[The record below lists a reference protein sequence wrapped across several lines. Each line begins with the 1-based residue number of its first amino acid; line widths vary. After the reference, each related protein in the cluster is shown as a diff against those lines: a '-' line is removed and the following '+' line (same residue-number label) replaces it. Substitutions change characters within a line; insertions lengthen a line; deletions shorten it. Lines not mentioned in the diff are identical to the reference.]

1 MDFLEFNAEIDDN
14 DRRIDKVLRNFI
26 KDVPLSSIY
35 KYIRKNLIKINNKK
49 TTQDYRV
56 KTGDVISIAAFII
69 NDFSENQSELKNN
82 LQKNEENTFQ
92 KDLEIVF
99 QNEDILI
106 LNKPYDVLVHG
117 SDNSLDK
124 QVENYYK
131 KFNQNKSKSLSFTP
145 GPLHRLDRKTTGLL
159 SFSLSLNGARW
170 FSENIKNHTI
180 QKKYVSV
187 VQNKL
192 LHQEEWI
199 DYIEKKSDKD
209 NSKFH
214 KVEVSKL
221 KENDEQKKCIT
232 KITPVKYG
240 KYKNI
245 DITFVEIEIKTGRMH
260 QIRAQASLH
269 NHPLLGDTAYGG
281 LKIED
286 FSQDFFLHA
295 KELIFPSEN
304 PINLPNTVNAT
315 LPKPFLEF
323 TNKFFD

>member
-1 MDFLEFNAEIDDN
+1 MDFLEFNAGIDDN

-56 KTGDVISIAAFII
+56 KTGDIISIAAFII
-69 NDFSENQSELKNN
+69 NDFSENQSESNN
-82 LQKNEENTFQ
+82 LQKNEETTLK

-131 KFNQNKSKSLSFTP
+131 KINQNKSKSLSFTP

-214 KVEVSKL
+214 KVEISKL

-240 KYKNI
+240 KYKNK

-281 LKIED
+281 IKIED

-304 PINLPNTVNAT
+304 PINLPKTVNAT
-315 LPKPFLEF
+315 LPQPFLEF
-323 TNKFFD
+323 TDKFFV

>member
-1 MDFLEFNAEIDDN
+1 MDFLEFNAGIDDN

-56 KTGDVISIAAFII
+56 KTGDIISIAAFII
-69 NDFSENQSELKNN
+69 NDFSENQSESNN
-82 LQKNEENTFQ
+82 LQKNEETTLR
-92 KDLEIVF
+92 KDLEIIF

-131 KFNQNKSKSLSFTP
+131 KINQNKSKSLSFTP

-240 KYKNI
+240 KYKNK

-260 QIRAQASLH
+260 QIRAQAALH

-281 LKIED
+281 LKLED

-304 PINLPNTVNAT
+304 PINLPKTVNAT
-315 LPKPFLEF
+315 LPQPFLEF
-323 TNKFFD
+323 TDNFFD

>member
-1 MDFLEFNAEIDDN
+1 MDFLEFNAGIDDN

-56 KTGDVISIAAFII
+56 KTGDIISIAAFII
-69 NDFSENQSELKNN
+69 NDFSENQSESNN
-82 LQKNEENTFQ
+82 LQKNEETTLK

-131 KFNQNKSKSLSFTP
+131 KINQNKSKSLSFTP

-240 KYKNI
+240 KYKNK

-281 LKIED
+281 LKLED

-304 PINLPNTVNAT
+304 PINLPKTVNAT
-315 LPKPFLEF
+315 LPQPFLEF
-323 TNKFFD
+323 TDNFFD

>member
-1 MDFLEFNAEIDDN
+1 MDFLEFNAGIDDN

-56 KTGDVISIAAFII
+56 KTGDIISIAAFII
-69 NDFSENQSELKNN
+69 NDFSENQSESNN
-82 LQKNEENTFQ
+82 LQKNEETTLK
-92 KDLEIVF
+92 KDLEIIF
-99 QNEDILI
+99 QNKDILI

-131 KFNQNKSKSLSFTP
+131 KINQNKSKSLSFTP

-240 KYKNI
+240 KYKNK

-281 LKIED
+281 LKLED

-304 PINLPNTVNAT
+304 PINLPKTVNAT
-315 LPKPFLEF
+315 LPQPFLEF
-323 TNKFFD
+323 TDKFFV

>member
-1 MDFLEFNAEIDDN
+1 MDFLEFNAGIDDN

-69 NDFSENQSELKNN
+69 NDFSENQSESNN
-82 LQKNEENTFQ
+82 LQKNEETTLR
-92 KDLEIVF
+92 KDLEIIF

-124 QVENYYK
+124 QVENYFK
-131 KFNQNKSKSLSFTP
+131 KINQNKSKSLSFTP

-240 KYKNI
+240 KYKNK

-281 LKIED
+281 LKLED

-304 PINLPNTVNAT
+304 PINLPKTVNAT
-315 LPKPFLEF
+315 LPQPFLEF
-323 TNKFFD
+323 TDKFFV

>member
-1 MDFLEFNAEIDDN
+1 MDFLEFNTGIDDN

-69 NDFSENQSELKNN
+69 NDFSENQSESNN
-82 LQKNEENTFQ
+82 LQKNEETAFQ
-92 KDLEIVF
+92 KNLEIVF

-131 KFNQNKSKSLSFTP
+131 KINQNKSKSLSFTP

-260 QIRAQASLH
+260 QIRAQAALH

-281 LKIED
+281 LKLED

-304 PINLPNTVNAT
+304 PINLPKTVNAT
-315 LPKPFLEF
+315 LPQPFLEF
-323 TNKFFD
+323 TDKFFD

>member
-56 KTGDVISIAAFII
+56 KTGDIISIAAFII
-69 NDFSENQSELKNN
+69 NDFSENQSESNN
-82 LQKNEENTFQ
+82 LQKNEETTLK
-92 KDLEIVF
+92 KDLEIIF

-131 KFNQNKSKSLSFTP
+131 KINQNKSKSLSFTP

-240 KYKNI
+240 KYKNK

-281 LKIED
+281 LKLED

-304 PINLPNTVNAT
+304 PINLPKTVNAT
-315 LPKPFLEF
+315 LPQPFLEF
-323 TNKFFD
+323 TDKFFV

>member
-1 MDFLEFNAEIDDN
+1 MDFLEFNAGIDDN

-69 NDFSENQSELKNN
+69 NDFSENQSESNN
-82 LQKNEENTFQ
+82 LQKNEETTLR
-92 KDLEIVF
+92 KDLEIIF

-131 KFNQNKSKSLSFTP
+131 KINQNKSKSLSFTP

-240 KYKNI
+240 KYKNK

-281 LKIED
+281 LKLED

-304 PINLPNTVNAT
+304 PINLPKTVNAT
-315 LPKPFLEF
+315 LPQSFLEF
-323 TNKFFD
+323 TDKFFD

>member
-1 MDFLEFNAEIDDN
+1 MDFLEFNAGIDDN

-56 KTGDVISIAAFII
+56 KTGDIISIAAFII
-69 NDFSENQSELKNN
+69 NDFSENQSESNN
-82 LQKNEENTFQ
+82 LQKNEETTLR
-92 KDLEIVF
+92 KDLEIIF

-131 KFNQNKSKSLSFTP
+131 KINQNKSKSLSFTP

-240 KYKNI
+240 KYKNK

-269 NHPLLGDTAYGG
+269 NHPLLGDTAYDG
-281 LKIED
+281 LKLED

-304 PINLPNTVNAT
+304 PINIPKTVNAT
-315 LPKPFLEF
+315 LPQPFLEF

>member
-1 MDFLEFNAEIDDN
+1 MDFLEFNAGIDDN

-56 KTGDVISIAAFII
+56 KTGDIISIAAFII
-69 NDFSENQSELKNN
+69 NDFSENQSESNN
-82 LQKNEENTFQ
+82 LQKNEETAFQ

-131 KFNQNKSKSLSFTP
+131 KINKNKSKSLSFTP

-192 LHQEEWI
+192 LHQEEWT

-240 KYKNI
+240 KYKNK

-281 LKIED
+281 LKLED

-304 PINLPNTVNAT
+304 PINLPKTVNAT
-315 LPKPFLEF
+315 LPQPFLEF
-323 TNKFFD
+323 TDKFFD

>member
-1 MDFLEFNAEIDDN
+1 MDFLEFNAGIDDN

-56 KTGDVISIAAFII
+56 KTGDIISIAAFII
-69 NDFSENQSELKNN
+69 NDFSENKSESNN

-92 KDLEIVF
+92 KDLKIVF

-131 KFNQNKSKSLSFTP
+131 KINQNKSKSLSFTP

-240 KYKNI
+240 KYKNK

-281 LKIED
+281 LKLED

-304 PINLPNTVNAT
+304 PINLPKTVNAT
-315 LPKPFLEF
+315 LPQSFLEF
-323 TNKFFD
+323 TDKFFD

>member
-1 MDFLEFNAEIDDN
+1 MDFLEFNAGIDDN

-56 KTGDVISIAAFII
+56 KTGDIISIAAFII
-69 NDFSENQSELKNN
+69 NDFSENQSESNN
-82 LQKNEENTFQ
+82 LQKNEETTLK

-124 QVENYYK
+124 KVENYYK
-131 KFNQNKSKSLSFTP
+131 KINQNKSKSLSFTP

-240 KYKNI
+240 KYKNK

-281 LKIED
+281 LKLED

-304 PINLPNTVNAT
+304 PINLPKTVNAT
-315 LPKPFLEF
+315 LPQPFLEF
-323 TNKFFD
+323 TDKFFD

>member
-1 MDFLEFNAEIDDN
+1 MDFLEFNAGIDDN

-69 NDFSENQSELKNN
+69 NDFSENQSESNN
-82 LQKNEENTFQ
+82 LQKNEETTLR
-92 KDLEIVF
+92 KDLEIIF

-131 KFNQNKSKSLSFTP
+131 KINQNKSKSLSFTP

-170 FSENIKNHTI
+170 FSVNIKNHTI

-240 KYKNI
+240 KYKNK

-281 LKIED
+281 LKLED

-304 PINLPNTVNAT
+304 PINLPKTVNAT
-315 LPKPFLEF
+315 LPQSFLEF
-323 TNKFFD
+323 TDNFFD

>member
-1 MDFLEFNAEIDDN
+1 MDFLEFNAGIDDN

-56 KTGDVISIAAFII
+56 KTGDIISIAAFII
-69 NDFSENQSELKNN
+69 NDFSENQSESNN
-82 LQKNEENTFQ
+82 LQKNEETTLK
-92 KDLEIVF
+92 KDLEIIF
-99 QNEDILI
+99 QNKDILI

-131 KFNQNKSKSLSFTP
+131 KINQNKSKSLSFTP

-260 QIRAQASLH
+260 QIRAQAALH

-281 LKIED
+281 LKLED

-304 PINLPNTVNAT
+304 PINLPKTVNAT
-315 LPKPFLEF
+315 LPQPFLEF
-323 TNKFFD
+323 TDKFFD

>member
-1 MDFLEFNAEIDDN
+1 MDFLEFNAGIDDN

-56 KTGDVISIAAFII
+56 KTGDIISIAAFII
-69 NDFSENQSELKNN
+69 NDFSENQSESNN

-92 KDLEIVF
+92 KNLKIVF

-131 KFNQNKSKSLSFTP
+131 KINQNKSKSMSFTP

-240 KYKNI
+240 KYKNK

-281 LKIED
+281 IKIDD

-304 PINLPNTVNAT
+304 PINLPITVNAT
-315 LPKPFLEF
+315 LPQPFLEF
-323 TNKFFD
+323 TDKFFV

>member
-1 MDFLEFNAEIDDN
+1 MDFLEFNAGIDDN

-69 NDFSENQSELKNN
+69 NDFSENQSESNN
-82 LQKNEENTFQ
+82 LQKNEETTLR

-131 KFNQNKSKSLSFTP
+131 KINQNKSKSLSFTP

-240 KYKNI
+240 KYKNK

-281 LKIED
+281 LKLED

-304 PINLPNTVNAT
+304 PINLPKTVNAT
-315 LPKPFLEF
+315 LPQPFLEF
-323 TNKFFD
+323 TNNFFD

>member
-1 MDFLEFNAEIDDN
+1 MDFLEFNAGIDDN

-56 KTGDVISIAAFII
+56 KTGDIISIAAFII
-69 NDFSENQSELKNN
+69 NDFSENQSESNN
-82 LQKNEENTFQ
+82 LQKNEETTLK

-131 KFNQNKSKSLSFTP
+131 KINQNKSKSLSFTP

-187 VQNKL
+187 VQNIL

-240 KYKNI
+240 KYKNK

-281 LKIED
+281 LKLED

-304 PINLPNTVNAT
+304 PINLPKTVNAT
-315 LPKPFLEF
+315 LPQPFLEF
-323 TNKFFD
+323 TDKFFD

>member
-1 MDFLEFNAEIDDN
+1 MDFLEFNAGIDDN

-56 KTGDVISIAAFII
+56 KTGDIISIAAFII
-69 NDFSENQSELKNN
+69 NDFSENQSESNN
-82 LQKNEENTFQ
+82 LQKNEETTLK
-92 KDLEIVF
+92 KDLEIIF

-131 KFNQNKSKSLSFTP
+131 KINQNKSKSLSFTP

-269 NHPLLGDTAYGG
+269 NHPLLGDTAYSG
-281 LKIED
+281 LKLED

-304 PINLPNTVNAT
+304 PINLPKTVNAT
-315 LPKPFLEF
+315 LPQPFLEF
-323 TNKFFD
+323 TDNFFD

>member
-1 MDFLEFNAEIDDN
+1 MDFLEFNAGIDDN

-82 LQKNEENTFQ
+82 LQKNEKNTFQ

-131 KFNQNKSKSLSFTP
+131 KNQSK
-145 GPLHRLDRKTTGLL
+145 
-159 SFSLSLNGARW
+159 
-170 FSENIKNHTI
+170 
-180 QKKYVSV
+180 
-187 VQNKL
+187 
-192 LHQEEWI
+192 
-199 DYIEKKSDKD
+199 
-209 NSKFH
+209 
-214 KVEVSKL
+214 
-221 KENDEQKKCIT
+221 
-232 KITPVKYG
+232 
-240 KYKNI
+240 
-245 DITFVEIEIKTGRMH
+245 
-260 QIRAQASLH
+260 
-269 NHPLLGDTAYGG
+269 
-281 LKIED
+281 
-286 FSQDFFLHA
+286 
-295 KELIFPSEN
+295 
-304 PINLPNTVNAT
+304 
-315 LPKPFLEF
+315 
-323 TNKFFD
+323 

>member
-1 MDFLEFNAEIDDN
+1 MHCQN
-14 DRRIDKVLRNFI
+14 
-26 KDVPLSSIY
+26 VPEGFTNH
-35 KYIRKNLIKINNKK
+35 K
-49 TTQDYRV
+49 
-56 KTGDVISIAAFII
+56 
-69 NDFSENQSELKNN
+69 NQS
-82 LQKNEENTFQ
+82 
-92 KDLEIVF
+92 IVK
-99 QNEDILI
+99 I
-106 LNKPYDVLVHG
+106 
-117 SDNSLDK
+117 
-124 QVENYYK
+124 
-131 KFNQNKSKSLSFTP
+131 NQNKSKSLSFTP

-240 KYKNI
+240 KYKNK

-281 LKIED
+281 LKLED

-304 PINLPNTVNAT
+304 PINLPKTVNAT
-315 LPKPFLEF
+315 LPQPFLEF
-323 TNKFFD
+323 TDKFFV

>member
-1 MDFLEFNAEIDDN
+1 MDFLEFNAGIDDN

-131 KFNQNKSKSLSFTP
+131 KINQNKSKSLSFTP

-187 VQNKL
+187 VQNK
-192 LHQEEWI
+192 
-199 DYIEKKSDKD
+199 
-209 NSKFH
+209 
-214 KVEVSKL
+214 
-221 KENDEQKKCIT
+221 
-232 KITPVKYG
+232 
-240 KYKNI
+240 
-245 DITFVEIEIKTGRMH
+245 
-260 QIRAQASLH
+260 
-269 NHPLLGDTAYGG
+269 
-281 LKIED
+281 
-286 FSQDFFLHA
+286 
-295 KELIFPSEN
+295 
-304 PINLPNTVNAT
+304 
-315 LPKPFLEF
+315 
-323 TNKFFD
+323 

>member
-1 MDFLEFNAEIDDN
+1 MDFLEFNAGIDDN

-56 KTGDVISIAAFII
+56 KTGDIISIAAFII
-69 NDFSENQSELKNN
+69 NDFSENQSESNN
-82 LQKNEENTFQ
+82 LQKNEETTLK

-131 KFNQNKSKSLSFTP
+131 KINQNKSKSLSFTP

-240 KYKNI
+240 KYKNK

-281 LKIED
+281 IKLED

-304 PINLPNTVNAT
+304 PINLPKTVNAT
-315 LPKPFLEF
+315 LPQPFLEF
-323 TNKFFD
+323 TDKFFD

>member
-1 MDFLEFNAEIDDN
+1 MDFLEFNAGIDDN

-56 KTGDVISIAAFII
+56 KTGDIISIAAFII
-69 NDFSENQSELKNN
+69 NDFSENQSESNN
-82 LQKNEENTFQ
+82 LQKNEETTLK

-124 QVENYYK
+124 KVENYYK
-131 KFNQNKSKSLSFTP
+131 KINQNKSKSLSFTP

-240 KYKNI
+240 KYKNK

-260 QIRAQASLH
+260 QIRAQASFH

-281 LKIED
+281 LKLED

-304 PINLPNTVNAT
+304 PINLPKTVNAT
-315 LPKPFLEF
+315 LPQPFLEF
-323 TNKFFD
+323 TDKFFV

>member
-1 MDFLEFNAEIDDN
+1 MDFLEFNAGIDDN

-56 KTGDVISIAAFII
+56 KTGDIISIAAFII
-69 NDFSENQSELKNN
+69 NDFSENQSESNN
-82 LQKNEENTFQ
+82 LQKKEETAFQ
-92 KDLEIVF
+92 KNLEIVF

-131 KFNQNKSKSLSFTP
+131 KINQNKSKSLSFTP

-240 KYKNI
+240 KYKNK

-281 LKIED
+281 LKLED

-304 PINLPNTVNAT
+304 PINLPKTVNAT
-315 LPKPFLEF
+315 LPQPFLEF
-323 TNKFFD
+323 TNNFFD

>member
-1 MDFLEFNAEIDDN
+1 MDFLEFNAGIDDN

-69 NDFSENQSELKNN
+69 NDFSENQSESNT
-82 LQKNEENTFQ
+82 LQKNEETTLK

-131 KFNQNKSKSLSFTP
+131 KINQNKSKSLSFTP

-240 KYKNI
+240 KYKNK

-281 LKIED
+281 IKIED

-304 PINLPNTVNAT
+304 PINLPKTVNAT
-315 LPKPFLEF
+315 LPQPFLEF
-323 TNKFFD
+323 TDKFFD

>member
-1 MDFLEFNAEIDDN
+1 MDFLEFNAGIDDN

-56 KTGDVISIAAFII
+56 KTGDIISIAAFII
-69 NDFSENQSELKNN
+69 NDFSENQSESNN
-82 LQKNEENTFQ
+82 LQKNEETTLK
-92 KDLEIVF
+92 KDLEIIF

-131 KFNQNKSKSLSFTP
+131 KINQNKSKSLSFTP

-240 KYKNI
+240 KYKNK

-281 LKIED
+281 LKLED

-304 PINLPNTVNAT
+304 PINLPKTVNAT
-315 LPKPFLEF
+315 LPQPFLEF
-323 TNKFFD
+323 TDKFFD

>member
-1 MDFLEFNAEIDDN
+1 MDFLEFNAGIDDN

-56 KTGDVISIAAFII
+56 KTGDIISIAAFII
-69 NDFSENQSELKNN
+69 NDFSENQSESNN
-82 LQKNEENTFQ
+82 LQKNEETTLK

-131 KFNQNKSKSLSFTP
+131 KINQNKSKSLSFTP

-240 KYKNI
+240 KYKNK

-281 LKIED
+281 LKLED

-304 PINLPNTVNAT
+304 PINLPKTVNAT
-315 LPKPFLEF
+315 LPQPFLEF
-323 TNKFFD
+323 TDKFFD

>member
-1 MDFLEFNAEIDDN
+1 MDFLEFNAGIDDN

-56 KTGDVISIAAFII
+56 KTGDIISIAAFII
-69 NDFSENQSELKNN
+69 NDFSENQSESNN
-82 LQKNEENTFQ
+82 LQKNEETTLK

-106 LNKPYDVLVHG
+106 LNKPYDILVHG

-131 KFNQNKSKSLSFTP
+131 KINQNKSKSLSFTP

-240 KYKNI
+240 KYKNK

-281 LKIED
+281 IKIED

-304 PINLPNTVNAT
+304 PINLPKTVNAT
-315 LPKPFLEF
+315 LPQPFLEF
-323 TNKFFD
+323 TDKFFD

>member
-1 MDFLEFNAEIDDN
+1 MDFLEFNTGINDN

-56 KTGDVISIAAFII
+56 KTGDIISIAAFII
-69 NDFSENQSELKNN
+69 NDFSENQSESNN

-92 KDLEIVF
+92 KDLKIVF

-131 KFNQNKSKSLSFTP
+131 KINQNKSKSLSFTP

-240 KYKNI
+240 KYKNK

-281 LKIED
+281 LKLED

-304 PINLPNTVNAT
+304 PINLPKTVNAT
-315 LPKPFLEF
+315 LPQPFLEF
-323 TNKFFD
+323 TDNFFD

>member
-1 MDFLEFNAEIDDN
+1 MDFLEFNAGIDDN

-56 KTGDVISIAAFII
+56 KTGDIISIASFII
-69 NDFSENQSELKNN
+69 NDVTKNQSEIKNN
-82 LQKNEENTFQ
+82 SHKNKNSTSQ
-92 KDLEIVF
+92 KDLEIIF
-99 QNEDILI
+99 QNDDILI
-106 LNKPYDVLVHG
+106 LNKPYDILVHG
-117 SDNSLDK
+117 SENSLDK
-124 QVENYYK
+124 EIEKYYK
-131 KFNQNKSKSLSFTP
+131 KINQNKSKSLSFTP

-180 QKKYVSV
+180 QKKYVSII
-187 VQNKL
+187 QNKL
-192 LHQEEWI
+192 EHKEEWI

-214 KVEVSKL
+214 IVEVSKS
-221 KENDEQKKCIT
+221 KDNDEQKKCIT

-240 KYKNI
+240 KYKNTE
-245 DITFVEIEIKTGRMH
+245 ITFVEIEIKTGRTH

-281 LKIED
+281 LKLED
-286 FSQDFFLHA
+286 FSCDFFLHA
-295 KELIFPSEN
+295 KELHFPNDN
-304 PINLPNTVNAT
+304 PLKIPEIIIADLPES
-315 LPKPFLEF
+315 FLQF
-323 TNKFFD
+323 TKKFF

>member
-1 MDFLEFNAEIDDN
+1 MDFLEFNAGIDDN

-56 KTGDVISIAAFII
+56 KTGDIISIAAFII
-69 NDFSENQSELKNN
+69 NDFSENQSESNN
-82 LQKNEENTFQ
+82 LQKNEETNLK

-106 LNKPYDVLVHG
+106 LNKPYDILVHG

-131 KFNQNKSKSLSFTP
+131 KINQNKSKSLSFTP

-240 KYKNI
+240 KYKNK

-281 LKIED
+281 LKLED

-304 PINLPNTVNAT
+304 PINLPKTVNAT
-315 LPKPFLEF
+315 LPQPFLEF
-323 TNKFFD
+323 TDNFFD

>member
-1 MDFLEFNAEIDDN
+1 MDFLEFNAGIDDN

-69 NDFSENQSELKNN
+69 NDFSENQSESNN
-82 LQKNEENTFQ
+82 LQKNEETTLK
-92 KDLEIVF
+92 KDLEIIF

-131 KFNQNKSKSLSFTP
+131 KINQNKSKSLSFTP

-240 KYKNI
+240 KYKNK

-260 QIRAQASLH
+260 QIRAQAALH

-281 LKIED
+281 LKLED

-304 PINLPNTVNAT
+304 PINLPKTVNAT
-315 LPKPFLEF
+315 LPQPFLEF
-323 TNKFFD
+323 TDKFFD

>member
-1 MDFLEFNAEIDDN
+1 MDFLEFNAGIDDN

-56 KTGDVISIAAFII
+56 KTGDIISIAAFII
-69 NDFSENQSELKNN
+69 NDFSENKSESNN

-92 KDLEIVF
+92 KDLKIVF

-131 KFNQNKSKSLSFTP
+131 KINQNKSKSLSFTP

-221 KENDEQKKCIT
+221 KENDEQKTCIT

-240 KYKNI
+240 KYKNK

-281 LKIED
+281 LKLED

-304 PINLPNTVNAT
+304 PINLPKTVNAT
-315 LPKPFLEF
+315 LPQSFLEF
-323 TNKFFD
+323 TDKFFD

>member
-1 MDFLEFNAEIDDN
+1 MDFLEFNAGIDDN

-69 NDFSENQSELKNN
+69 NDFSENQSESNN
-82 LQKNEENTFQ
+82 HQKNEETTLK
-92 KDLEIVF
+92 KDLETIF

-131 KFNQNKSKSLSFTP
+131 KINQNKSKSLSFTP

-240 KYKNI
+240 KYKNK

-281 LKIED
+281 LKLED

-304 PINLPNTVNAT
+304 PINLPKTVNAT
-315 LPKPFLEF
+315 LPQPFLEF
-323 TNKFFD
+323 TDNFFD